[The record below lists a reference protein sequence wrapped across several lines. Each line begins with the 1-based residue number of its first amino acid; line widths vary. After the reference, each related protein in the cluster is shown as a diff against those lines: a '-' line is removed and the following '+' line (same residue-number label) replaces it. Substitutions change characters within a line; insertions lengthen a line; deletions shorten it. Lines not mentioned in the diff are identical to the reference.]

1 MMWSCL
7 TNVTFALDD
16 ETKLTIAIFAFD
28 DETNLSA
35 HKVIRQK
42 WKEFVS
48 NYPILLWRILE
59 VTTDLKAHKV
69 I

>member
-1 MMWSCL
+1 MWSCL
-7 TNVTFALDD
+7 TNVTFAFDD
-16 ETKLTIAIFAFD
+16 ETNLIDVTFAVD

-42 WKEFVS
+42 LTEFVS
-48 NYPILLWRILE
+48 DYSIPLWSILE
-59 VTTDLKAHKV
+59 VTTDLKAHKR

>member
-1 MMWSCL
+1 MWSCL
-7 TNVTFALDD
+7 TNVT
-16 ETKLTIAIFAFD
+16 FAFD

-42 WKEFVS
+42 LTEFVS
-48 NYPILLWRILE
+48 DYSIPLGSILE
-59 VTTDLKAHKV
+59 VNTELKAHKR